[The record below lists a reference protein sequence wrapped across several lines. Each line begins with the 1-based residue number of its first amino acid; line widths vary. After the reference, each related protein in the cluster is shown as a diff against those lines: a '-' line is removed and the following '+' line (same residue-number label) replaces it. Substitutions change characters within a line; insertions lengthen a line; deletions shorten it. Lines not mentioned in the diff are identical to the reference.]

1 MKAAISQE
9 MKTVS
14 IESPVS
20 KYNFLKTLSKKMGWV
35 TKLVKTKP
43 VAKSELDL
51 AIEDVKKGNV
61 VSFDNVE
68 DAINYLNS

>member
-1 MKAAISQE
+1 
-9 MKTVS
+9 VS
-14 IESPVS
+14 E
-20 KYNFLKTLSKKMGWV
+20 YNFLKTLSKKMGWA

-43 VAKSELDL
+43 VAKSEIDL
-51 AIEDVKKGNV
+51 AIEDIKKGNV